1 MTNKVLLTHETDF
14 LQNKL
19 TDSMLNNKQIL
30 LYVKRTNCPYCTM
43 MQGEW
48 DKLCNKVKNK
58 SNLVVVEIDKNV
70 YKPER
75 TPKFMSDLVYN
86 TQFVPNVVMTQKPYQ
101 MDKTNPYLGFEK
113 ERTVD
118 NFLEFVNSTLDK
130 STKSTT
136 KSTTKTTTK
145 TKKNTSEPNKNISK
159 PNKTKKTSEQ
169 KTKKPLDKK
178 TTKSLQNKQKQTK
191 INKK

>member
-1 MTNKVLLTHETDF
+1 
-14 LQNKL
+14 
-19 TDSMLNNKQIL
+19 
-30 LYVKRTNCPYCTM
+30 M

>member
-30 LYVKRTNCPYCTM
+30 LYVKRANCPYCTM

-86 TQFVPNVVMTQKPYQ
+86 TPFVPNVVMTQKPYQ
-101 MDKTNPYLGFEK
+101 MDGINPYLGFEK

-130 STKSTT
+130 STKSTKSAKST
-136 KSTTKTTTK
+136 KS
-145 TKKNTSEPNKNISK
+145 KKNTSEPNKNISK
-159 PNKTKKTSEQ
+159 PNKTKKTSEP
-169 KTKKPLDKK
+169 KTKKPLEKK
-178 TTKSLQNKQKQTK
+178 TTKSLENKQKQTK
-191 INKK
+191 TNKK